1 MIRLHAG
8 RLLLLCDRADK
19 TWHAR
24 VILGPKPEHQL
35 QADTGA
41 LTLSKALPKAQ
52 EIYKAAVRKIRPVGG
67 PLMCWDCLQWDTQT
81 YCCELGLP
89 ESKRSGGRY
98 AARCEFYECFRGGQP
113 H

>member
-8 RLLLLCDRADK
+8 RLLLVCDRADR

-35 QADTGA
+35 EIDTGSVDLREA
-41 LTLSKALPKAQ
+41 FIRAQ
-52 EIYKAAVRKIRPVGG
+52 RIYVATRRKLRPDSE
-67 PLMCWDCLQWDTQT
+67 PRKCWDCGFWDMATQR
-81 YCCELGLP
+81 CEMGLP

-98 AARCEFYECFRGGQP
+98 AVRCELYERA
-113 H
+113 

>member
-24 VILGPKPEHQL
+24 VILGPKPEHQIE
-35 QADTGA
+35 ADTGA
-41 LTLSKALPKAQ
+41 ITLQEALLKAQ
-52 EIYKAAVRKIRPVGG
+52 MIYQAAVSQIRPPGDKR
-67 PLMCWDCLQWDTQT
+67 MCWDCLQWDTQRH
-81 YCCELGLP
+81 CCELGLP

-98 AARCEFYECFRGGQP
+98 AARCEFYEPFRGC
-113 H
+113 